1 MVGVG
6 GHATS
11 SGENYLAHDCSM
23 RLYRSSTGIRQPKIS
38 LPSHDGPTRRVFP
51 NWKLHPSPSFD
62 KVRFMTHSLARSF
75 VLAGASGLFL
85 PLSFPKS
92 DLGLLAW
99 IALVP
104 LHWALDGKSRSQAF
118 WIGWLSGTIAF
129 TGMMAWV
136 VTAMNTYGKVPLAIS
151 YGLMLLLAAYLGLY
165 IGIYSAGVV
174 WFQILIPRYGLFA
187 APCLWVT
194 LELIRTY
201 ALSGLPWNLLG
212 YSQYRQIEVIQIAD
226 HMGVYGVSFLIVL
239 VNVTIAESLIWL
251 MPLLRNFRPARLP
264 WELMAMT
271 TLLMTLSW
279 QYGLET
285 LSGASFSGVPS
296 SSISVGVVQPNVDQ
310 MVKWDAAYR
319 EETLARFDR
328 LTEQL
333 GQATDLVV
341 WPEAA
346 TPFLFEREPIYQLQ
360 LMALAKRTQTP
371 ILFGSPALRFYP
383 DRRPY
388 LMNSAY
394 LLAPDGRLVGRYDKQ
409 HLVPFGEY
417 IPLKSSFLSFLDKL
431 VEGIG
436 DFEAGPGPT
445 ILTLTPKSQPVAA
458 DTVGT
463 PSRSVKFGVAICYEV
478 IFPNLVRQFAVNGA
492 EFLVT
497 VTNDAWFGHSA
508 AASQHFSMVVFR
520 SIENHLAFARS
531 ANTGISGFID
541 PFGRIVEAT
550 PIFTEQAVK
559 AAMQVWRPD
568 TFYSRHGDV
577 FAYGCAIICAL
588 LFLFGLF
595 RTKESEPDAVAAN
608 PV

>member
-1 MVGVG
+1 
-6 GHATS
+6 
-11 SGENYLAHDCSM
+11 
-23 RLYRSSTGIRQPKIS
+23 
-38 LPSHDGPTRRVFP
+38 
-51 NWKLHPSPSFD
+51 
-62 KVRFMTHSLARSF
+62 MTHSLARSL
-75 VLAGASGLFL
+75 VLAGASGLFI

-92 DLGLLAW
+92 DLELLAW

-104 LHWALDGKSRSQAF
+104 LHWALDGKTKAQAF

-136 VTAMNTYGKVPLAIS
+136 VTAMTTYGKVPLPVS
-151 YGLMLLLAAYLGLY
+151 YGILLLLTAYLGLY
-165 IGIYSAGVV
+165 VGLYSAGAV
-174 WFQILIPRYGLFA
+174 WFRSLIPRYGFFVF
-187 APCLWVT
+187 PCLWVT

-201 ALSGLPWNLLG
+201 ALSGMPWGLLG
-212 YSQYRQIEVIQIAD
+212 YSQYRQIEIIQIAD

-239 VNVTIAESLIWL
+239 VNVALAEFLSWL
-251 MPLLRNFRPARLP
+251 MPYFRNFRPARLP
-264 WELMAMT
+264 WELAAMAA
-271 TLLMTLSW
+271 LLVTLSW
-279 QYGLET
+279 QYGLVT
-285 LSGASFSGVPS
+285 LSETPFSDVPR
-296 SSISVGVVQPNVDQ
+296 SSITVGVVQPNVDQ
-310 MVKWDAAYR
+310 AVKWDTAYR
-319 EETLARFDR
+319 EETIARFDR
-328 LTEQL
+328 LTEKL
-333 GQATDLVV
+333 GRATDLVV

-346 TPFLFEREPIYQLQ
+346 TPFVFEREPVYQLQ
-360 LMALAKRTQTP
+360 LMALANRAQAP
-371 ILFGSPALRFYP
+371 ILFGSPAVRFYP

-394 LLAPDGRLVGRYDKQ
+394 LLAPDGQLLGRYDKH

-417 IPLKSSFLSFLDKL
+417 IPFKSSLLFFLDKL

-436 DFEAGPGPT
+436 DFEPGT
-445 ILTLTPKSQPVAA
+445 GSAVLTLTPRSKSATAGKVEA
-458 DTVGT
+458 T
-463 PSRSVKFGVAICYEV
+463 PKPISFGVAICYEV
-478 IFPNLVRQFAVNGA
+478 IFPNLVRQFALNGA

-497 VTNDAWFGHSA
+497 VTNDAWFGASS

-520 SIENHLAFARS
+520 SVENHLAFARS

-559 AAMQVWRPD
+559 ATMQVWRPH

-588 LFLFGLF
+588 LFLFGIF
-595 RTKESEPDAVAAN
+595 RTKESEPDAIAAT

>member
-1 MVGVG
+1 
-6 GHATS
+6 
-11 SGENYLAHDCSM
+11 
-23 RLYRSSTGIRQPKIS
+23 
-38 LPSHDGPTRRVFP
+38 
-51 NWKLHPSPSFD
+51 
-62 KVRFMTHSLARSF
+62 MTHSLARSL

-104 LHWALDGKSRSQAF
+104 LHWALDGKTKAQAF

-136 VTAMNTYGKVPLAIS
+136 VTAMNTYGKVPLVIS
-151 YGLMLLLAAYLGLY
+151 YGLMLLLTVYLGLY
-165 IGIYSAGVV
+165 VGLYSAGAV
-174 WFQILIPRYGLFA
+174 WFRTLIPRYGLFA
-187 APCLWVT
+187 FPCLWVT

-201 ALSGLPWNLLG
+201 VLSGLPWGLLG
-212 YSQYRQIEVIQIAD
+212 YSQYRQIEIIQIAD

-239 VNVTIAESLIWL
+239 VNVALAEFIAWL
-251 MPLLRNFRPARLP
+251 MPLLRGFRPARLP
-264 WELMAMT
+264 WALITMAA
-271 TLLMTLSW
+271 LVVTLSW
-279 QYGLET
+279 QYGLAT
-285 LSGASFSGVPS
+285 LSETPFSDIPR

-310 MVKWDAAYR
+310 AVKWDTAYR
-319 EETLARFDR
+319 EETLARFER

-333 GQATDLVV
+333 GRTTDLVI

-346 TPFLFEREPIYQLQ
+346 TPFVFEREPVYQLQ
-360 LMALAKRTQTP
+360 LIALANRTQAP

-383 DRRPY
+383 DRKPY
-388 LMNSAY
+388 LLNSAY
-394 LLAPDGRLVGRYDKQ
+394 LLSSNGQVLGRYDKQ

-417 IPLKSSFLSFLDKL
+417 IPFKSSLLFFLDKL

-436 DFEAGPGPT
+436 DFEAGTGPT
-445 ILTLTPKSQPVAA
+445 VLTLTPKPRSAATSAAGAAARPVQ
-458 DTVGT
+458 
-463 PSRSVKFGVAICYEV
+463 FGVAICYEV
-478 IFPNLVRQFAVNGA
+478 IFPNLVREFAANGA

-497 VTNDAWFGHSA
+497 VTNDAWFGASS

-520 SIENHLAFARS
+520 AVENHLSFARS

-541 PFGRIVEAT
+541 PFGRIAEAT
-550 PIFTEQAVK
+550 PIFTEQAAK
-559 AAMQVWRPD
+559 ATIQVWRPH
-568 TFYSRHGDV
+568 TFYSRYGDV

-588 LFLFGLF
+588 LVLFGLF
-595 RTKESEPDAVAAN
+595 RTKESEPDAVAAT

>member
-1 MVGVG
+1 
-6 GHATS
+6 
-11 SGENYLAHDCSM
+11 
-23 RLYRSSTGIRQPKIS
+23 
-38 LPSHDGPTRRVFP
+38 
-51 NWKLHPSPSFD
+51 
-62 KVRFMTHSLARSF
+62 MTHSVARSL
-75 VLAGASGLFL
+75 VLAGASGLFI

-92 DLGLLAW
+92 DLELLAW

-104 LHWALDGKSRSQAF
+104 LHWAFDGKSKAHAF

-136 VTAMNTYGKVPLAIS
+136 VTAMNTYGKVPLPIS
-151 YGLMLLLAAYLGLY
+151 YGILLLLTAYLGLY
-165 IGIYSAGVV
+165 VGLYSAGAV
-174 WFQILIPRYGLFA
+174 WFQSLIPRYGFFA
-187 APCLWVT
+187 LPCLWVT

-201 ALSGLPWNLLG
+201 ALSGMPWGLLG
-212 YSQYRQIEVIQIAD
+212 YSQYRQIEIIQIAD

-239 VNVTIAESLIWL
+239 VNVALAEFLSWL
-251 MPLLRNFRPARLP
+251 MPYFRNFRPARLP
-264 WELMAMT
+264 WELAAMAA
-271 TLLMTLSW
+271 LLVTLSW
-279 QYGLET
+279 QYGLVT
-285 LSGASFSGVPS
+285 LSETPFSDVPR
-296 SSISVGVVQPNVDQ
+296 SSITVGVVQPNVDQ
-310 MVKWDAAYR
+310 AVKWDTTYR
-319 EETLARFDR
+319 EETIARFDR
-328 LTEQL
+328 LTEKL
-333 GQATDLVV
+333 GRATDLVV

-346 TPFLFEREPIYQLQ
+346 TPFVFEREPVYQLQ
-360 LMALAKRTQTP
+360 LMALAKRAQAP

-394 LLAPDGRLVGRYDKQ
+394 LLAPDGQLLGRYDKH

-417 IPLKSSFLSFLDKL
+417 IPFKSSLLFFLDKL

-436 DFEAGPGPT
+436 DFEPGTGPT
-445 ILTLTPKSQPVAA
+445 VLTLPPIPKSATA
-458 DTVGT
+458 GT
-463 PSRSVKFGVAICYEV
+463 AGTTLRPINFGVAICYEV
-478 IFPNLVRQFAVNGA
+478 IFPNLVRQFAANGA

-497 VTNDAWFGHSA
+497 VTNDAWFGPSA

-520 SIENHLAFARS
+520 SVENHLAFARS

-559 AAMQVWRPD
+559 STMQVWRPY

-577 FAYGCAIICAL
+577 FAYGCAIICAF
-588 LFLFGLF
+588 LFLFGIF
-595 RTKESEPDAVAAN
+595 RSKESEPDAVAAT

>member
-1 MVGVG
+1 
-6 GHATS
+6 
-11 SGENYLAHDCSM
+11 
-23 RLYRSSTGIRQPKIS
+23 
-38 LPSHDGPTRRVFP
+38 
-51 NWKLHPSPSFD
+51 
-62 KVRFMTHSLARSF
+62 MTHSLARSL

-104 LHWALDGKSRSQAF
+104 LHWALDGKSKTQAF

-136 VTAMNTYGKVPLAIS
+136 VTTMNTYGKVPLVIS
-151 YGLMLLLAAYLGLY
+151 YGIMLLLTAYLGLY
-165 IGIYSAGVV
+165 VGLYSAGAV
-174 WFQILIPRYGLFA
+174 WFRSLIPRYGLFA
-187 APCLWVT
+187 VPCLWVS

-201 ALSGLPWNLLG
+201 FLSGLPWCLLG

-239 VNVTIAESLIWL
+239 VNVALAELLSWL
-251 MPLLRNFRPARLP
+251 MPLCRGFRPAKLP
-264 WELMAMT
+264 WELVAMT
-271 TLLMTLSW
+271 ALLVTLSW
-279 QYGLET
+279 EYGLRT
-285 LSGASFSGVPS
+285 LSGALFSDIPR

-310 MVKWDAAYR
+310 AVKWDTAYR

-328 LTEQL
+328 LTGRL
-333 GQATDLVV
+333 GRATDLVI

-346 TPFLFEREPIYQLQ
+346 TPFVFEREPVYQLQ
-360 LMALAKRTQTP
+360 VIALANRAQAP

-388 LMNSAY
+388 LLNSAY
-394 LLAPDGRLVGRYDKQ
+394 LLSPDGQLLGRYDKH

-417 IPLKSSFLSFLDKL
+417 IPFKSSLLFFLDKL

-445 ILTLTPKSQPVAA
+445 ILTLTPKPRAA
-458 DTVGT
+458 AAGT
-463 PSRSVKFGVAICYEV
+463 AGSSPRPVKFGVAICYEV
-478 IFPNLVRQFAVNGA
+478 IFPNLVRQFAANGA

-497 VTNDAWFGHSA
+497 VTNDAWFGPSSA
-508 AASQHFSMVVFR
+508 PSQHFAMVVFR
-520 SIENHLAFARS
+520 SVENHLAFARA

-550 PIFTEQAVK
+550 PIFTEQAVQ
-559 AAMQVWRPD
+559 ATMHVWRPH

-577 FAYGCAIICAL
+577 FAYGCVIICAL
-588 LFLFGLF
+588 LCLFGYF
-595 RTKESEPDAVAAN
+595 RTKGSEPDTVAATS
-608 PV
+608 V